1 MEGLNKYSAE
11 YNVAELI
18 KIWYFTKEDIDSCL
32 KDGYTIEQIF
42 KKIQEIL
49 LED

>member
-1 MEGLNKYSAE
+1 MEWLNKYSAE

-18 KIWYFTKEDIDSCL
+18 KMWYFSKEDIDSCL
-32 KDGYTIEQIF
+32 KDWHTIEQIF

-49 LED
+49 LQD